1 MKPNARPARPD
12 FSSGPC
18 AKRPG
23 WTPEALGDAA
33 VGRSHRSKTGK
44 KKIVEAVD
52 RTRSLLGI
60 PADYRIAIV
69 PASDTGAVEMA
80 LWSMLGARPVDLLA
94 WESFGEGWVTDVAK
108 QLKLKD
114 ARVLKAPYGHIVD
127 LAAVDWTHDVVFTWN
142 GTTSGVKVPNGD
154 WIADDRQGLAIC
166 DATSAVFAM
175 ELPWA
180 KLDVITWSWQK
191 VMGGE
196 GAHGMLVLSP
206 RAIQRL
212 ESYSP
217 PWPLPKI
224 FRLTSGGKF
233 SEAIFK
239 GDTINTPS
247 LLCVE
252 DAIDGLKWGE
262 GVGGLRGLMK
272 RSADNLGVLEK
283 FVAERKWISFL
294 AADKAIRSNTS
305 VCLTIAAPWF
315 TALPA
320 DKQAAAAKKMADL
333 LESEKAAYD
342 VGAYRDAPPGLR
354 IWCGATVEKSDL
366 EALLPWLDWAYAEI
380 ERDYGKA

>member
-1 MKPNARPARPD
+1 
-12 FSSGPC
+12 
-18 AKRPG
+18 
-23 WTPEALGDAA
+23 
-33 VGRSHRSKTGK
+33 
-44 KKIVEAVD
+44 
-52 RTRSLLGI
+52 
-60 PADYRIAIV
+60 
-69 PASDTGAVEMA
+69 
-80 LWSMLGARPVDLLA
+80 
-94 WESFGEGWVTDVAK
+94 
-108 QLKLKD
+108 
-114 ARVLKAPYGHIVD
+114 
-127 LAAVDWTHDVVFTWN
+127 
-142 GTTSGVKVPNGD
+142 
-154 WIADDRQGLAIC
+154 
-166 DATSAVFAM
+166 M
-175 ELPWA
+175 ELPWT
-180 KLDVITWSWQK
+180 KLDVVTWSWQK

-262 GVGGLRGLMK
+262 SVGGLKGLVK
-272 RSADNLGVLEK
+272 RSSDNLAVLET
-283 FVAERKWISFL
+283 FVAERKWIAFL
-294 AADKAIRSNTS
+294 ANDKAVRSNTS
-305 VCLTIAAPWF
+305 VCLNITAPWF

-320 DKQAAAAKKMADL
+320 DKQAAAAKKMAEL

-342 VGAYRDAPPGLR
+342 VGSYRDAPPGLR

-380 ERDYGKA
+380 QRDFS

>member
-1 MKPNARPARPD
+1 MKPNMRPARPD

-23 WTPEALGDAA
+23 WTPEVLLDAA
-33 VGRSHRSKTGK
+33 VGRSHRSKLGK

-52 RTRSLLGI
+52 RTRAMLGI

-80 LWSMLGARPVDLLA
+80 LWSLLGARAGRHADL
-94 WESFGEGWVTDVAK
+94 GELRRRLGHRRGQAA
-108 QLKLKD
+108 QAQGR
-114 ARVLKAPYGHIVD
+114 ARAQGATTARSPISSP
-127 LAAVDWTHDVVFTWN
+127 VDWTHDVVFTWN
-142 GTTSGVKVPNGD
+142 GTTSGVRVPNGD
-154 WIADDRQGLAIC
+154 WIADDRDGLAIC

-175 ELPWA
+175 DLPWH
-180 KLDVITWSWQK
+180 KLDVVTWSWQK

-217 PWPLPKI
+217 PWPMPKI

-262 GVGGLRGLMK
+262 SVGGLKGLMA
-272 RSADNLGVLEK
+272 RSSANLAVLEK
-283 FVAERKWISFL
+283 FVAERKWIAFL
-294 AADKAIRSNTS
+294 AGDKAIRSNTS
-305 VCLTIAAPWF
+305 VCLNITAPWF
-315 TALPA
+315 TTLPA

-333 LESEKAAYD
+333 LESEKAGYD
-342 VGAYRDAPPGLR
+342 VGSYRDAPPGLR

-366 EALLPWLDWAYAEI
+366 EALLPWLDWA
-380 ERDYGKA
+380 